1 MLRGFFG
8 NLIFAIIARILCGNH
23 LKLKHHCYLPIRLQ
37 NFLRYCGSTID
48 SVSYIAR
55 LGSDERHASRETRR
69 TRDTREAPTTFGAC
83 RVSRVL
89 WFKDVFCPLLCLST
103 KLKTTRSPDT
113 RRSPNVVFPLR
124 ACIFAHSCLS
134 TKLKTTSSLTIG
146 LTVDNKNE
154 ALPSILNQIRS
165 VWISDETLSS
175 VWYSSSKH

>member
-8 NLIFAIIARILCGNH
+8 NLIFAIIVRMLCGNH

-37 NFLRYCGSTID
+37 NFLRYCGSTIC

-55 LGSDERHASRETRR
+55 LGSGERHASRETRR
-69 TRDTREAPTTFGAC
+69 TRATREAPTTFGAC

-113 RRSPNVVFPLR
+113 RRSPNFVFPLR

-134 TKLKTTSSLTIG
+134 RSSLTIG

-154 ALPSILNQIRS
+154 AEPSILNQIRS
-165 VWISDETLSS
+165 VWISDETLFQVFDIASQNINC
-175 VWYSSSKH
+175 